1 MENKTNVW
9 KVLGIIFI
17 VTASIFFIATI
28 VMTALYATSRQ
39 DFNKWTATNS
49 MQDRTITNKKKAIK
63 NLKIREKIRDN
74 YYGDDYEST
83 DKVTKYIFGESARM
97 STGEE
102 VTVTG
107 VKEDSK
113 VKMKGV
119 SKKDKKI
126 VLTVSVKNTT
136 DKMIQF
142 SPDDFFI
149 YDRNYDIAE
158 PSNYTGKQKI
168 PDIIEAGKTIEVKLY
183 YTIPKSSPYIVNFE
197 NAYWIPQ
204 TQTQKKS
211 RTV

>member
-83 DKVTKYIFGESARM
+83 DKVTRYIFGESAKM

-149 YDRNYDIAE
+149 F
-158 PSNYTGKQKI
+158 
-168 PDIIEAGKTIEVKLY
+168 L
-183 YTIPKSSPYIVNFE
+183 VN
-197 NAYWIPQ
+197 I
-204 TQTQKKS
+204 
-211 RTV
+211 